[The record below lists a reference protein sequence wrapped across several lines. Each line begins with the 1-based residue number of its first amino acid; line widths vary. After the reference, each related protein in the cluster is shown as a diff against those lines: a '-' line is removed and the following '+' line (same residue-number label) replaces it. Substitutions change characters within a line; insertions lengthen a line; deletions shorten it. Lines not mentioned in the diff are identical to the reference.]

1 MIVMI
6 LDGIKGLSLSNL
18 FGSLHE
24 AMLNFVKSLDSLI
37 AENKAITLD
46 DIKTLRGYIKEK
58 LAGNEQI
65 DDKQKLL
72 RMLDLFSTD
81 RAVIELMK
89 EEAEEWVEMLEAI
102 EGNISNQDKELTE
115 QEKEEVEK
123 IHQLT
128 SEIKAMIRK

>member
-1 MIVMI
+1 M
-6 LDGIKGLSLSNL
+6 LDGIRNLSLGNL

-24 AMLNFVKSLDSLI
+24 TMLNFVKSLDSLI

-58 LAGNEQI
+58 LAGNERI

-72 RMLDLFSTD
+72 RLLDLFATD

-102 EGNISNQDKELTE
+102 ESSISSQDKELTE
-115 QEKEEVEK
+115 QEKDEVEK
-123 IHQLT
+123 INQLT
-128 SEIKAMIRK
+128 AEIKAMIRK

>member
-1 MIVMI
+1 MI
-6 LDGIKGLSLSNL
+6 LDGIKNLSLSNL
-18 FGSLHE
+18 FGNLHE

-37 AENKAITLD
+37 VENKAISLD
-46 DIKTLRGYIKEK
+46 DIKILRGYIKEK
-58 LAGNEQI
+58 LADNERI

-102 EGNISNQDKELTE
+102 EGNITNQDKELTD